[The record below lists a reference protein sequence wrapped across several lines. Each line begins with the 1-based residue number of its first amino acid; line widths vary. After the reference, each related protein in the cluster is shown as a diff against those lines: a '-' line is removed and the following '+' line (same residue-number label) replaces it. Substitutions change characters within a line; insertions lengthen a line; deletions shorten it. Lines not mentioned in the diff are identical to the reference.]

1 MTIQLSRSGLAELLD
16 TNTAR
21 LDQEPDDIIT
31 LTSPIQLRRRGV
43 EAKLVIANSGM
54 TNRVH
59 DPRLCRLIARAHHWF
74 RQLASAEMPTVRAI
88 ARRESIP
95 ECDVSRNLRFA
106 FLAPDIVDA
115 ILDGRQPVDLTTE
128 KLRRLPQL
136 PADWESQRHLLG
148 FFTR

>member
-1 MTIQLSRSGLAELLD
+1 MSTP
-16 TNTAR
+16 T
-21 LDQEPDDIIT
+21 T

-43 EAKLVIANSGM
+43 EAKLVIVSSGE
-54 TNRVH
+54 TSRAH

-74 RQLASAEMPTVRAI
+74 HQLASAEMPTVRAI
-88 ARRESIP
+88 ARREGIP
-95 ECDVSRNLRFA
+95 ECDVSRNIRFA

-128 KLRRLPQL
+128 TLRRLPQL

-148 FFTR
+148 FNGR